1 MNQYQNPYYMVPQ
14 RRPRAWINGTL
25 IILNILYFLYLELTG
40 STEDA
45 YFMLEHGAMYGKSEV
60 FDFLP
65 ELRRFGQCGFSA
77 V

>member
-14 RRPRAWINGTL
+14 RWPRAWINGTL

-45 YFMLEHGAMYGKSEV
+45 YFMLEHGPCMVRLS
-60 FDFLP
+60 
-65 ELRRFGQCGFSA
+65 CGGMNITGC
-77 V
+77 